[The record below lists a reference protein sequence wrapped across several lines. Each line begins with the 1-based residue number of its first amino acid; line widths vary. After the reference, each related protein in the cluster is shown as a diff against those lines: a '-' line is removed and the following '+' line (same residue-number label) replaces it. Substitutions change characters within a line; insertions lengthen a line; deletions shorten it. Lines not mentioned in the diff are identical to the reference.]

1 MFTAKYDEL
10 RANASLR
17 TVAEEAIK
25 NRKRALRQL
34 KDFQEAIKAARSR
47 GEYVRPETEHR
58 ERELRQY
65 LNEAYELS
73 KHLSR
78 LAKIPNE

>member
-1 MFTAKYDEL
+1 MFTAKYKEL
-10 RANASLR
+10 RVNASLKA
-17 TVAEEAIK
+17 VAEEAVK

-34 KDFQEAIKAARSR
+34 REFQESLKAARSR

-58 ERELRQY
+58 ERELREY
-65 LNEAYELS
+65 FNEVCELA

-78 LAKIPNE
+78 LAKLPSE